1 MEFAERLDALALKV
15 RNQATAIGTEEATK
29 NAFVMPFI
37 STILGYD
44 VFDPLE
50 VVPEFTADVGTKKG
64 EKVDYAIMRDGE
76 VQILIECKPSMG
88 SLKIEH
94 AAQLFRYFSVTNAR
108 IAVLTNG
115 VVWQFYTDL
124 DAPNRMD
131 SKPFLVLD
139 LLDIDATLVSELQKL
154 SKESFDLDSIISAAE
169 ELKYVG
175 ALKREIGTQFREPSD
190 EWIKFF
196 ATRVYDGS
204 YTQRVRQQFTGLV
217 GKAAQQFLTERVND
231 RLKTALR
238 AGAAPDDEVELTPSS
253 ADVAA
258 ADLDRDTE
266 IETTLE
272 ELEGY
277 QIVKAIACGV
287 VKPQRIVQRDSKS
300 YFAVLLD
307 DNNRKPI
314 ARLHFNGKQKYLGL
328 LDEEKVE
335 TRHPI
340 MDVDDI
346 YTYADAI
353 RAAVTRYQ

>member
-1 MEFAERLDALALKV
+1 MEFAERLESLAMKV

-64 EKVDYAIMRDGE
+64 EKIDYAIMRDGE

-94 AAQLFRYFSVTNAR
+94 ASQLFRYFAVTNAR

-115 VVWQFYTDL
+115 AVWHFYTDL

-139 LLDIDATLVSELQKL
+139 LLDIDATLIPEIQKL
-154 SKESFDLDSIISAAE
+154 SKDSFDLDSIISAAE
-169 ELKYVG
+169 ELKYIG
-175 ALKREIGTQFREPSD
+175 ALKREIATQFREPSD

-196 ATRVYDGS
+196 TSRVYDGAF
-204 YTQRVRQQFTGLV
+204 TQRVRQQFTTLV
-217 GKAAQQFLTERVND
+217 SKAAHQFLTERVND
-231 RLKTALR
+231 RLKTALG
-238 AGAAPDDEVELTPSS
+238 AGVSVAATTAAPATSAEVAE
-253 ADVAA
+253 

-277 QIVKAIACGV
+277 QIVKAIACGE
-287 VKPQRIVQRDSKS
+287 VKPQRVTQRDAKS

-328 LDEEKVE
+328 LDEDKIE
-335 TRHPI
+335 TRQAI
-340 MDVDDI
+340 TDLDEI
-346 YTYADAI
+346 YAHADAI
-353 RAAVTRYQ
+353 REAVRRYA